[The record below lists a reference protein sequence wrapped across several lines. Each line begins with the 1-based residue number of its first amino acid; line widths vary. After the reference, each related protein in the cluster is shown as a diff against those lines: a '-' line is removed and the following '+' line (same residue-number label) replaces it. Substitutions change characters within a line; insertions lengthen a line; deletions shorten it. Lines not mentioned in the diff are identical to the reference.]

1 MNRFF
6 YRSSLKKRIWITCIL
21 LTVLCI
27 AATGSMSYYIASRI
41 TENNAFQL
49 SQNTLNKS
57 AQLLDERLKH
67 IVVSSSTI
75 MISEPFKRM
84 MEDAAMRNVDSYY
97 QHLSA
102 LQSPFAQIK
111 LNESSIESVLIS
123 TPIGDFYP
131 TNAVRNP
138 RVPFKSTAMYE
149 ELQENSSPAVWTEGH
164 EDVLFTGRNRV
175 ISLLLKPY
183 TEGSGSDVYIVINVK
198 EEVIKQDV
206 YQNFNSKGAEFL
218 LLSSGGL
225 EAVPM
230 SDAFSTLKN
239 DSAFLKLMG
248 DQKAGHFEYAIDQP
262 HKSKQLVNYSRL
274 KLNEDWTLISLQ
286 SKSQLLSQ
294 MTLIKWW
301 IVFIM
306 GVCVVIA
313 FVFSNVLSDRLLRP
327 LYKLQGLM
335 LKVERDN
342 ALDVRFE
349 SHFNDEVT
357 KVGHSFNRMLMELS
371 ALIEEVKLSEKEKRK
386 SEIKALQAQIDP
398 HFLYNTLNTILWK
411 SETAEQQ
418 DVREMIISLS
428 KLFQLGLNN
437 GNELTTLE
445 KELEHVRQYMDI
457 QQKCYEGLFT
467 YIIELKSP
475 ELSKLTL
482 VKILLQPLVENSILH
497 GFQQMEQGG
506 FIHISVEQEDDYVK
520 LSVEDNGGGMDAEE
534 VYSQI
539 TSPSATRSSYA
550 LSNVYSRL
558 QLYYGSEARMKLSS
572 EPMVRTI
579 VTIWLPLDSKKAISS
594 SMDS

>member
-6 YRSSLKKRIWITCIL
+6 YRSSLKRRIWITCIF

-27 AATGSMSYYIASRI
+27 AATGIMSYYIASKV

-57 AQLLDERLKH
+57 AQVLDERLRH

-84 MEDAAMRNVDSYY
+84 MEDSAMRNVDSYY

-102 LQSPFAQIK
+102 LQSPFTQIK

-131 TNAVRNP
+131 TNAVRNTQI
-138 RVPFKSTAMYE
+138 PFKSTSMYNLLE
-149 ELQENSSPAVWTEGH
+149 ERSSPAVWMEGH
-164 EDVLFTGRNRV
+164 EDTLFTGRSRV
-175 ISLLLKPY
+175 ISLLLKPF

-198 EEVIKQDV
+198 EEDIKQDI

-218 LLSSGGL
+218 LLGSEGR

-230 SDAFSTLKN
+230 TAASSSLRN
-239 DSAFLKLMG
+239 DPGFLKLLA
-248 DQKAGHFEYAIDQP
+248 DQKVGHFEYTMGQP
-262 HKSKQLVNYSRL
+262 HNKLLVNYSRL
-274 KLNEDWTLISLQ
+274 RLVEDWTLISLQ
-286 SKSQLLSQ
+286 SKSELLSQ
-294 MTLIKWW
+294 ITLIKWW
-301 IVFIM
+301 IVLIM

-313 FVFSNVLSDRLLRP
+313 FVFSNVLSERLLRP

-335 LKVERDN
+335 HKVERDN
-342 ALDVRFE
+342 TLDVRFE
-349 SHFNDEVT
+349 SQFNDEVT
-357 KVGHSFNRMLMELS
+357 KVGHSFNRMLTQLA
-371 ALIEEVKLSEKEKRK
+371 ALIEEVKLSEQEKRK
-386 SEIKALQAQIDP
+386 SEVKALQAQIDP

-437 GNELTTLE
+437 GNEMTTLE
-445 KELEHVRQYMDI
+445 KELEHVRQYLDI

-467 YIIELKSP
+467 YIIELKNP
-475 ELSKLTL
+475 ELARLPMI
-482 VKILLQPLVENSILH
+482 KILLQPLVENSILH

-506 FIHISVEQEDDYVK
+506 FIYICIEQEGDYLK
-520 LSVEDNGGGMDAEE
+520 LSVEDNGCGMDAGE
-534 VYSQI
+534 VYSQL
-539 TSPSATRSSYA
+539 TSPGTARSSYA

-558 QLYYGSEARMKLSS
+558 QLYYGSEARLKLAS
-572 EPMVRTI
+572 EPMERTV
-579 VTIWLPLDSKKAISS
+579 VTIWLPLDGKKAISS